1 MDMFNKDNELSMLI
15 IKQLAKE
22 DEWNHYFWLHVMR
35 GVIKGTYEN
44 FSTAILQTG
53 SIAGYTYEEYK
64 KVRAGFIHAYK
75 SVFKYCNEA
84 KKKKKT
90 DKSVTVDWLRA
101 QYIKHLREQY
111 GDVK

>member
-1 MDMFNKDNELSMLI
+1 MDMFDKDNELSMLI
-15 IKQLAKE
+15 IKQFATE
-22 DEWNHYFWLHVMR
+22 DKCNHYFWLHIMH
-35 GVIKGTYEN
+35 GVIKGTYKN

-53 SIAGYTYEEYK
+53 SIAGCTYEEYK
-64 KVRAGFIHAYK
+64 KLRQAFVHVYK

-84 KKKKKT
+84 KKKT
-90 DKSVTVDWLRA
+90 DKPVPVDWLRE

>member
-15 IKQLAKE
+15 IKQFAKE
-22 DEWNHYFWLHVMR
+22 DEWHRYFWLHVMH
-35 GVIKGTYEN
+35 GVIKGTYKN

-53 SIAGYTYEEYK
+53 SISGYSYEEYK
-64 KVRAGFIHAYK
+64 KMRNDFVQTYK

-84 KKKKKT
+84 KKKKGKA
-90 DKSVTVDWLRA
+90 VTVDCLRE
-101 QYIKHLREQY
+101 QYIKHLREEY